1 MLKQLTDEFDALMA
15 KLNALEEEFQEAEM
29 KKKRLQESLADLQV
43 LIDRGDKL
51 VQGLSGEKTR
61 WEAQIIDLD
70 DQFQKLIGDSILS
83 AAFMSYCGPFPS
95 EYRDELIT
103 NWIMMV
109 QNNEIPYSNGF
120 SFADFMAD
128 PSLQRKW

>member
-61 WEAQIIDLD
+61 WEA
-70 DQFQKLIGDSILS
+70 
-83 AAFMSYCGPFPS
+83 
-95 EYRDELIT
+95 
-103 NWIMMV
+103 
-109 QNNEIPYSNGF
+109 
-120 SFADFMAD
+120 
-128 PSLQRKW
+128 